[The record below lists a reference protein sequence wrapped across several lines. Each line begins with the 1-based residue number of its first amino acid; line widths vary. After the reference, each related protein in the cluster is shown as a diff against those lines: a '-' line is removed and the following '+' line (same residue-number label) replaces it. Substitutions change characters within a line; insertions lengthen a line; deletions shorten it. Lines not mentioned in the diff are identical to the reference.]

1 MIHIVCKEQERFNL
15 FLKKR
20 KGNSQDKNK
29 EKKRVR
35 KKKGSGLKVLN
46 NIEVDRKVKSLI
58 KKFQK
63 NVLVLAPN
71 KDVRERG
78 RIALDPDSIRKT
90 TIVLKKNKEIVIQS
104 TKTTRKGTS
113 QDVIET
119 LMKNEE

>member
-35 KKKGSGLKVLN
+35 KKKESDLKVLN

-71 KDVRERG
+71 KDVRKRG
-78 RIALDPDSIRKT
+78 RIALGPDSIKKT

>member
-1 MIHIVCKEQERFNL
+1 M
-15 FLKKR
+15 
-20 KGNSQDKNK
+20 
-29 EKKRVR
+29 
-35 KKKGSGLKVLN
+35 
-46 NIEVDRKVKSLI
+46 I

-63 NVLVLAPN
+63 SVLVLTPN

>member
-35 KKKGSGLKVLN
+35 KKKESGLKVLSN
-46 NIEVDRKVKSLI
+46 VKVDRKVKSLI

>member
-35 KKKGSGLKVLN
+35 KKKESDLKVLN

>member
-35 KKKGSGLKVLN
+35 KKKESGLKVLSN
-46 NIEVDRKVKSLI
+46 VKVDRKVKSLI

-63 NVLVLAPN
+63 SVLVLAPN